1 MAMLWTDARRPMLSA
16 GAAAALLATTAL
28 AAPVAGAPAGPAID
42 PARLQALTWRNIG
55 PHRGGRVTTVAGIP
69 SQPFTFYMGAT
80 GGGVWKTSD
89 GGVSWAN
96 VSDGFFRTGSVGA
109 IAVAPS
115 DPDIVYVGMG
125 EHSVRA
131 EAFSHGDGVYKSTDG
146 GKSWTHMGLAPTR
159 QIAKVIVHPTD
170 PDRLWV
176 AAQGSPWG
184 PHPERGVY
192 RSDDGG
198 KSWRLLLSANPDT
211 GANDLAIDPRNPDI
225 LYAAMWQHR
234 QKPWHGYQITSGG
247 PGTGLFKSTDGGE
260 TWTRLGNGLPA
271 RAGKFAVAVSP
282 ADPNRLYA
290 LAEAKPR
297 EGGLFRSD
305 DAGAS
310 WTLVNDAH
318 VMTERSPYYMHV
330 VAHPKDR
337 DALWVLHA
345 PFLKSV
351 DGGKTFSM
359 EPVPHGDNHDLWIH
373 PDQPDWMIEAN
384 DGGANV
390 SYNGGRSWSTQGNQP
405 TAQFYRVSVDNLF
418 PYNLYGGQQDNT
430 TVKIASRSFDGGI
443 GVTDWHDVGGGE
455 SAHIAFDPDRPELVY
470 AGNYQGQITEFHAPT
485 GRVRNVQAYPLQ
497 TAYRRGDAY
506 PYRFNWN
513 APILASRHD
522 PRIIYHAAHV
532 VLRSDDRGQSWREI
546 SPDLTRDDPSKQGI
560 VEGEFTTDGTA
571 GSMYNTIF
579 YLAESA
585 TARGELWAGTDD
597 GRLHLTRDEGRSW
610 TEITPP
616 GLGETQIN
624 MIELSPHQPGKAY
637 VVTTRY
643 RFNDFT
649 PSILRTEDYGRSW
662 TRIVAGIP
670 GDDFVRVVR
679 EDPKRK
685 GLLFAGSET
694 NLYLSLDDG
703 AHWQAA
709 PLNLPRVPITDL
721 RVHSDDLVA
730 ATQGRAFWI
739 LDDIGP
745 LRELGPGAPAGP
757 RLYPPTPTEQVRAER
772 SRDGG
777 AGANPPLG
785 SIIYY
790 ELPAGIAESDI
801 ALEILDASGRAI
813 NRFTGTKTPPRAQRL
828 VSWYRPEPPRPFLTT
843 RAGLNR
849 FVWNWD
855 VQELPDHPA
864 LRDYRGDRAYRVPPG
879 RYRVRLTVGGQAQE
893 QEFVVLPDP
902 RLPVPAAAQAEK
914 AALLAAI
921 YGEADALQRAVEE
934 LRAIRAQLGST
945 ARDRALAQRIGT
957 WLDATIEE
965 SNPNFIDAGHSP
977 ERLDFNQ
984 LVILSMVDEM
994 DAPITGG
1001 LARRVADVRAE
1012 WAKRRAEHDAIL
1024 AEARAAGRTD

>member
-1 MAMLWTDARRPMLSA
+1 MAMLWTDGRRPMLGA
-16 GAAAALLATTAL
+16 GAAAALMATTAL

-42 PARLQALTWRNIG
+42 PARLQALTWRNVG
-55 PHRGGRVTTVAGIP
+55 PHRGGRATAVAGVP

-80 GGGVWKTSD
+80 GGGVWKTGD
-89 GGVSWAN
+89 GGVSWTN

-115 DPDIVYVGMG
+115 DPNIVYVGMG
-125 EHSVRA
+125 EHCVRA

-146 GKSWTHMGLAPTR
+146 GKTWTHMGLAPTR
-159 QIAKVIVHPTD
+159 QIAKVIVHPTN

-176 AAQGSPWG
+176 AAQGSPWS

-247 PGTGLFKSTDGGE
+247 PGTGLFKSSDGGE

-282 ADPNRLYA
+282 ADPSRLYA

-373 PDQPDWMIEAN
+373 PDRPDWMIEAN
-384 DGGANV
+384 DGGVNV

-430 TVKIASRSFDGGI
+430 TVRIASRSFDGGI
-443 GVTDWHDVGGGE
+443 GVTDWQAVGGGE
-455 SAHIAFDPDRPELVY
+455 SAHVAFDPDRPERVY
-470 AGNYQGQITEFHAPT
+470 AGSYQGQITEYDALT
-485 GRVRNVQAYPLQ
+485 GRVRNVQVYPLQ

-522 PRIIYHAAHV
+522 PRILYHAAHV
-532 VLRSDDRGQSWREI
+532 VLRSDDRGQCWREI
-546 SPDLTRDDPSKQGI
+546 SPDLTRDEPAKQGI

-597 GRLHLTRDEGRSW
+597 GRLHLTRDEGGSW
-610 TEITPP
+610 TDITPP

-643 RFNDFT
+643 RFGDFA

-662 TRIVAGIP
+662 TRIVSGIP

-694 NLYLSLDDG
+694 NLYLSVDDG
-703 AHWQAA
+703 ASWQAM

-745 LRELGPGAPAGP
+745 LRTLAAAAPAGP

-785 SIIYY
+785 SIVYY
-790 ELPAGIAESDI
+790 ELPAGIAEGDI
-801 ALEILDASGRAI
+801 ALEILDASGRTI
-813 NRFTGTKTPPRAQRL
+813 NRFTGVRTPPRAQRL

-879 RYRVRLTVGGQAQE
+879 RYRVRLTVAGRAQE
-893 QEFVVLPDP
+893 QELVVLPDP
-902 RLPVPAAAQAEK
+902 RLPVPDAAQAEK

-921 YGEADALQRAVEE
+921 YAEADALQRAVEE
-934 LRAIRAQLGST
+934 LRAIRAGLGRSP
-945 ARDRALAQRIGT
+945 RDQALAKRIGA
-957 WLDATIEE
+957 WLDATVEE
-965 SNPNFIDAGHSP
+965 SNANFIDAGHSP

-984 LVILSMVDEM
+984 LAILSMVDEM

-1012 WAKRRAEHDAIL
+1012 WAKRRAEHDAIR
-1024 AEARAAGRTD
+1024 AEARAGGRTD